1 MSQEPQSSL
10 EPGPPNISVP
20 GAAGHGG
27 SAGEREPGAGPG
39 QPYIKPGASDA
50 SGLGQVAPHLASVFS
65 PVCVHDS
72 TTSLQGCSWGLEVEK
87 ALRKLS
93 LYVGR

>member
-50 SGLGQVAPHLASVFS
+50 SGLGQVTPPLASVFS
-65 PVCVHDS
+65 PVCR
-72 TTSLQGCSWGLEVEK
+72 
-87 ALRKLS
+87 A
-93 LYVGR
+93 